1 MPRPPDFRV
10 ELFPEVSKLPP
21 IPAFVRPSYRS
32 IGMLGGCRSVPW
44 NLTSVAYGWKIFW
57 KDFRKLDD
65 DEKKVKG
72 RIAIGEDGSDVHL
85 LRGRPH

>member
-44 NLTSVAYGWKIFW
+44 NLLALNAE
-57 KDFRKLDD
+57 DLKLENWDD
-65 DEKKVKG
+65 DEEKKVIG